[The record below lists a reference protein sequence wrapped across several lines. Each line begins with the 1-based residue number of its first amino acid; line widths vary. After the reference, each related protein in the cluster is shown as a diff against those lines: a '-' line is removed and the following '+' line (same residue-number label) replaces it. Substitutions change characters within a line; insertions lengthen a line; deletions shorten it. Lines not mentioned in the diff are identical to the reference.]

1 MSKWE
6 KNIKKESI
14 LCLFTHQWAFI
25 MNLVWKF
32 FFNSKRYK
40 IKLNKTKDPR
50 DMYFDQ
56 RNKS

>member
-1 MSKWE
+1 
-6 KNIKKESI
+6 
-14 LCLFTHQWAFI
+14 

-40 IKLNKTKDPR
+40 IKLNKTKDLR